1 MATRVRR
8 TRAAIRKYADHLIR
22 LVAEHAPAS
31 VRQIFY
37 VATTLDLEEKSERGY
52 KRIVEQLSN
61 LRLSGEIPWKDIADR
76 SRWQRKPLTFSG
88 PRAAMEHTRRTYR
101 RGVWHDLEE
110 RVFMVLEKDAL
121 VGVVGDV
128 TADYDVPLLVTRGF
142 SSLSFVRGLAEDIV
156 AYNEAGIHSYVYA
169 LGDWDPSGVQAHEA
183 FDRRLKDW
191 CPARSYSFGRLGVT
205 AGQIA
210 GWALP
215 ARPTKRST
223 HAVHWDGGESV
234 ELDAI
239 RPATLR
245 KLVHAAIE
253 RHVPAGHLRILKV
266 AEESERNILRAMTD
280 KVFV

>member
-121 VGVVGDV
+121 VGVVGGRYGGLRRA
-128 TADYDVPLLVTRGF
+128 TARDEGGSRRCRSSAVSQRTSSRTTKPASTATSMHSAIGTRRGF
-142 SSLSFVRGLAEDIV
+142 
-156 AYNEAGIHSYVYA
+156 
-169 LGDWDPSGVQAHEA
+169 
-183 FDRRLKDW
+183 
-191 CPARSYSFGRLGVT
+191 
-205 AGQIA
+205 
-210 GWALP
+210 
-215 ARPTKRST
+215 RPTRRST
-223 HAVHWDGGESV
+223 GGSRIGARRARTRLAVWGSPRDRSRVG
-234 ELDAI
+234 
-239 RPATLR
+239 PYLR
-245 KLVHAAIE
+245 GQRSDPRTRSTGTEA
-253 RHVPAGHLRILKV
+253 
-266 AEESERNILRAMTD
+266 RA
-280 KVFV
+280 